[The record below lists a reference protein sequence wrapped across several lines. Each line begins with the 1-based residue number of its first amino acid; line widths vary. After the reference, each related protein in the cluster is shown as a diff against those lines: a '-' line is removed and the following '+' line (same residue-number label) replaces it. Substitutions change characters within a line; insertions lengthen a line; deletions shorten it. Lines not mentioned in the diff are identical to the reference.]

1 MFKTDKTYTAGER
14 YVFHFFAYNIWIL
27 IWFSECN
34 DDDLS
39 LLYRTNFMYED
50 PNEFTSK

>member
-1 MFKTDKTYTAGER
+1 MFKTDKTYTTGER
-14 YVFHFFAYNIWIL
+14 YVFIVLHTTFGSS
-27 IWFSECN
+27 WFSECN

-39 LLYRTNFMYED
+39 LLYRTHFMYED